1 MNRVL
6 IFLIILI
13 VSGCGQSS
21 DYNYYNYNDIYYD
34 VDHDSLLER
43 ANIVL
48 TDTIDIDS
56 IRVMTK
62 EKLEIIDNNSVELE
76 RRARVIEQQKRE
88 IEQIKLQYKQLEYES
103 NVEIQVDTIK

>member
-1 MNRVL
+1 MKKIL
-6 IFLIILI
+6 IFGLIL
-13 VSGCGQSS
+13 VSCGGV
-21 DYNYYNYNDIYYD
+21 DYDYRNYNDSYYD

-76 RRARVIEQQKRE
+76 KRARIIEQQKRE
-88 IEQIKLQYKQLEYES
+88 IEQIKLQYKLESELRVGS
-103 NVEIQVDTIK
+103 SPQEDTIK